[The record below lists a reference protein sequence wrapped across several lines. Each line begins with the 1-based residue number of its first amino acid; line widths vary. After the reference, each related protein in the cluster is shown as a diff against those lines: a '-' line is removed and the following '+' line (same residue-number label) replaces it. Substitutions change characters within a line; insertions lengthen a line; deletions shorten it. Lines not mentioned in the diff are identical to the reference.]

1 MEQRYK
7 NFEPGEPQYSKE
19 EILSEKPV
27 NAVYRKPLLAI
38 DEGNPYI
45 EALPAARSEEEM
57 FSAYNVGIPGFR
69 QEKQRKLSLAEKY
82 EAVGMLRQVRFLLP
96 FHFELESLFSMALK
110 TSYRNRRQRM
120 LPKGA
125 EITVADETDSTP
137 SVLVGNSA
145 AAANAGLT
153 LLGYSGCGKSAALEI
168 LLSHYPQ
175 VIYHQSEEMER
186 FVQIVYIVVVCPA
199 NSNFKSL
206 YVSAGAAIDRAL
218 GNTSPVYETMIA
230 KCKTIGEKANKLCD
244 LITRFGIGAI
254 IFDEIQ
260 LLDFRAN
267 KESTFESL
275 LEIVNKT
282 KVALVAVGTE
292 DAYQKMFPNLR
303 TSRRTGIL
311 IPANSYCKDK
321 GFFSAIV
328 KELMRYQW
336 FDTYVEP
343 SQEIIDALYAVSRG
357 IIDQLI
363 SVYMAVHL
371 EYFRTT
377 PRPAVDYEFIV
388 DVANS
393 YYPEIQRIL
402 WSLDTPA
409 AEEAYNQMIEDS
421 KAAIDV
427 LLPPAPMCPAER
439 IQKKYGD
446 AETEVQRTVRDN
458 VIQNIMITAK
468 TNGDVYIMNHIEN
481 AVDYVMGLK
490 KNANATEQ
498 ELSAAAYARL
508 KKGSSDKRRG
518 PKKKASE
525 DAMHIEIRNHLLNM
539 D

>member
-7 NFEPGEPQYSKE
+7 NFEPGEPQYPKE

-69 QEKQRKLSLAEKY
+69 SVEQQKLSLAEKY

-125 EITVADETDSTP
+125 EITVADETDSTH

-218 GNTSPVYETMIA
+218 GNSVPVYETMIA
-230 KCKTIGEKANKLCD
+230 RCKTIGEKANKLCD
-244 LITRFGIGAI
+244 LIARFGIGAI

-321 GFFSAIV
+321 GFF
-328 KELMRYQW
+328 
-336 FDTYVEP
+336 
-343 SQEIIDALYAVSRG
+343 
-357 IIDQLI
+357 
-363 SVYMAVHL
+363 
-371 EYFRTT
+371 
-377 PRPAVDYEFIV
+377 
-388 DVANS
+388 
-393 YYPEIQRIL
+393 
-402 WSLDTPA
+402 
-409 AEEAYNQMIEDS
+409 
-421 KAAIDV
+421 
-427 LLPPAPMCPAER
+427 
-439 IQKKYGD
+439 
-446 AETEVQRTVRDN
+446 
-458 VIQNIMITAK
+458 
-468 TNGDVYIMNHIEN
+468 
-481 AVDYVMGLK
+481 
-490 KNANATEQ
+490 
-498 ELSAAAYARL
+498 
-508 KKGSSDKRRG
+508 
-518 PKKKASE
+518 
-525 DAMHIEIRNHLLNM
+525 
-539 D
+539 